1 MLIYVVITTLPAN
14 KTNTATNWAAVVIII
29 LYEVVFAFGWL
40 GTCWIYGPEIAP
52 LKYRHVAGSLGAAGE
67 WFSTWVMVFGGGTGI
82 NAVGPKIFIWP
93 LLCCFLAAAYVYYLC
108 PESKSDPVDPL
119 FWHTRV
125 PYPFDY
131 VLTPSSL
138 TATGKT
144 LEEIDILFA
153 RSPEVRERLE
163 KQKYDRRASRG
174 SISGPMGRRA
184 SQAMSI
190 TEKSTIFTHEKV

>member
-1 MLIYVVITTLPAN
+1 MLIYIVLTTLPAHQRS
-14 KTNTATNWAAVVIII
+14 TATNWAAVVIII

-93 LLCCFLAAAYVYYLC
+93 LLCCFLAAAYVYLLC
-108 PESKSDPVDPL
+108 PESKSVPL
-119 FWHTRV
+119 HPTT
-125 PYPFDY
+125 YHDN
-131 VLTPSSL
+131 LIS

-144 LEEIDILFA
+144 LEEIDALFA

-163 KQKYDRRASRG
+163 RQIQERRQFAAGRGPSDKSG
-174 SISGPMGRRA
+174 SIA
-184 SQAMSI
+184 SHEGDKHGISRL
-190 TEKSTIFTHEKV
+190 EKI